1 MSFLISTGTVI
12 GDEEDD
18 GEEDGELS
26 CLGGLKCLCLMSMVA
41 SSFHSDPSSEL
52 FEDGRRRCGEGEED
66 EELRQWFGDV
76 REAGR
81 GAALSGKLRV
91 ILAFFD
97 PSAMSSILSSIAA
110 SPRPPCL
117 LLFISKSSASPRSF
131 SSSSHL
137 VVWQIPLFLFE
148 LQFVTD

>member
-1 MSFLISTGTVI
+1 MSFLISAGTVI
-12 GDEEDD
+12 GDEEED

-26 CLGGLKCLCLMSMVA
+26 CLGGLKGLCLMSIVA

-52 FEDGRRRCGEGEED
+52 LEDGRRRCGEGEEE

-76 REAGR
+76 KEAGR

-91 ILAFFD
+91 IFAFLD
-97 PSAMSSILSSIAA
+97 PSAMSSILSSIAT

-117 LLFISKSSASPRSF
+117 LPFMSKSSASPAFF
-131 SSSSHL
+131 SSSSH
-137 VVWQIPLFLFE
+137 
-148 LQFVTD
+148 